1 MSRGAVRVPQPVYL
15 LCCKYG
21 VYYNSWPNDIVS
33 FMQFHTSPANFV
45 ATSYLCAVFSFC
57 VFFFFLHFAFSLRV
71 CVAKTVV
78 LTQERVDVQQAA
90 TREALWFLTR
100 LLTQVLSFKGLYL
113 LISPAPRPSPRPP
126 PHPCLK
132 IALALHMRYLIGLNM
147 NKLCTTIFRDL
158 RAQYSRADTFVFR
171 AFASC
176 HLSTSSECRGCPGVV
191 LRKVFSPFVVLM

>member
-21 VYYNSWPNDIVS
+21 VCYNSWPNDNMS

-57 VFFFFLHFAFSLRV
+57 VGVFCLFFFAFCILRLCV

-113 LISPAPRPSPRPP
+113 LISPTPP
-126 PHPCLK
+126 PPP
-132 IALALHMRYLIGLNM
+132 AP
-147 NKLCTTIFRDL
+147 
-158 RAQYSRADTFVFR
+158 
-171 AFASC
+171 
-176 HLSTSSECRGCPGVV
+176 LS
-191 LRKVFSPFVVLM
+191 